1 MDVITSHLNADFDAL
16 ASAMAAK
23 RLYPDAVIVM
33 PGSMEKKVREFLDI
47 FNPVALGK
55 IRDLHLEEVTR
66 LIIVDTKHPERIGPL
81 KELLSRPGVKVHVY
95 DHHPKGPDDIRGE
108 LEVID
113 AVGAVST
120 IFAELLQ
127 KKKILI
133 TPMEATALCLGI
145 YEETGSLLFS
155 STTPRDLM
163 AAAHLLKRGANLKV
177 VSDLLKVEMSK
188 EEVSLLNALVGSLRE
203 VLLLNKKIKIGKA
216 TMEGFGDVAHLAHTI
231 MDMEDM
237 DALFLLIGMAD
248 KVFIVARSKAAE
260 LDVAQVVSEF
270 GGGGHPS
277 AASATIK
284 DMPLELVEE
293 RVIESCRKHI
303 RPVKAARDIMTT
315 PVVVIEWDQTIKGA
329 EDMLTRYGVNVLP
342 VVKQGGY
349 LGILTREVVEKA
361 LFHGFGKSRC
371 ADFATTDAITVT
383 PNAPLSEVE
392 AAMVEQNQ
400 RFVPVLDGD
409 HVRGAITRT
418 DIMRSLYEDLLRK
431 SRIPSPEPGGKETL
445 RSIERNLTT
454 VMKEQLPPAIF
465 EFLVRAGEVA
475 DTLGFGAYLV
485 GGCVRD
491 LIRRE
496 ENLDIDV
503 VVEGDGIAFARR
515 LAEQMAAKVTVH
527 QRFGTAT
534 VLKGDFKLD
543 IATSRTEYYES
554 PATLPKVETSSIKKD
569 LYRRDFTINSLAVK
583 LNSRDFGRLID
594 FFGGQRDLKDRV
606 IRVLHNLSFVED
618 PTRAF
623 RAIRFSERFG
633 FKLTKHTENLIKLA
647 MKMNIFERLSGTRI
661 YDELSL
667 TFKETNPVKALKRLG
682 DYDLLRVIHP
692 RLAFSPEL
700 EALLQSVHDTTT
712 WFDLLFLEE
721 RHHKGVIFVMALL
734 NRLSEDERE
743 DALRRLAV
751 SEQIRQKV
759 VSGLRIAQEVL
770 RNLRSDNPVA
780 TYHLLKDLPLEA
792 TLFAMSLTKN
802 SEKKR
807 AVSHYLLDLRYV
819 APSLKGEDLKRL
831 GIPPGPLYS
840 KIFGRILDEKL
851 CERLATKQE
860 ELDFVRNMITRS
872 D

>member
-1 MDVITSHLNADFDAL
+1 
-16 ASAMAAK
+16 
-23 RLYPDAVIVM
+23 
-33 PGSMEKKVREFLDI
+33 
-47 FNPVALGK
+47 
-55 IRDLHLEEVTR
+55 
-66 LIIVDTKHPERIGPL
+66 
-81 KELLSRPGVKVHVY
+81 
-95 DHHPKGPDDIRGE
+95 
-108 LEVID
+108 
-113 AVGAVST
+113 
-120 IFAELLQ
+120 
-127 KKKILI
+127 
-133 TPMEATALCLGI
+133 
-145 YEETGSLLFS
+145 
-155 STTPRDLM
+155 
-163 AAAHLLKRGANLKV
+163 
-177 VSDLLKVEMSK
+177 
-188 EEVSLLNALVGSLRE
+188 
-203 VLLLNKKIKIGKA
+203 
-216 TMEGFGDVAHLAHTI
+216 
-231 MDMEDM
+231 
-237 DALFLLIGMAD
+237 
-248 KVFIVARSKAAE
+248 
-260 LDVAQVVSEF
+260 
-270 GGGGHPS
+270 
-277 AASATIK
+277 
-284 DMPLELVEE
+284 
-293 RVIESCRKHI
+293 
-303 RPVKAARDIMTT
+303 
-315 PVVVIEWDQTIKGA
+315 
-329 EDMLTRYGVNVLP
+329 
-342 VVKQGGY
+342 
-349 LGILTREVVEKA
+349 
-361 LFHGFGKSRC
+361 
-371 ADFATTDAITVT
+371 
-383 PNAPLSEVE
+383 
-392 AAMVEQNQ
+392 
-400 RFVPVLDGD
+400 
-409 HVRGAITRT
+409 
-418 DIMRSLYEDLLRK
+418 
-431 SRIPSPEPGGKETL
+431 
-445 RSIERNLTT
+445 
-454 VMKEQLPPAIF
+454 MKEQLPPDIF
-465 EFLVRAGEVA
+465 EFLVRAGDVA

-840 KIFGRILDEKL
+840 
-851 CERLATKQE
+851 
-860 ELDFVRNMITRS
+860 
-872 D
+872 